1 MTSHQPADDF
11 WLRLSQLFSVILR
24 IDSKGRVVAMSPLVA
39 RFLGPD
45 ALEKKL
51 SELLEFKRPTQFDGT
66 YEAAMGHLGEL
77 VLGSSK
83 EAGFGIRAQFQD
95 YTAYGPD
102 GLCLIGIPWLWWMQ
116 ENNPDHDL
124 GLGDFPVLDIQM
136 DQLFFVSAQQTM
148 VADLEALNQEL
159 QVAQQQLEAVNQRRQ
174 QFFSQ
179 VSHEMRTPLNGVI
192 SALTLIKDGTFDE
205 RTTKFLKLAA
215 HSANRLLEVINFSL
229 DAVSPQLDEAAESRQ
244 VFNMDRLLD
253 ECIAI
258 TQSRALEK
266 ELRLERRGQRE
277 FLPGYQ
283 GHPRLLKQVLIN
295 LIGNAIKFTQAG
307 DVILFADSKGYSDDG
322 NAIVEFRVED
332 QGPGIPEELQAR
344 IFEPFATGV
353 TLETQKEQG
362 TGLGLNIAKR
372 CVEAM
377 GGTLSVFSE
386 PGNGAI
392 FSFRIAFPELTDEQS
407 QALLVAAEKRPLV
420 RLSGSILLVDNQ
432 ESNLLINAEV
442 LASLGVAVE
451 TASSGAAAL
460 ELLKSKTYDVVLMDL
475 DMPEM
480 SGYEATRAIR
490 EIHTADAQP
499 VLALTAHADGYSRQQ
514 AMDVGMQGFIEQP
527 MFRDKLPEQLGSWIT
542 VLGPHGAQEGA
553 SLSRAEEATR
563 EPVFVASILE
573 RMQRDVGA
581 NVVDALVSKFL
592 SESSARWDALQVALS
607 LDDLPIISR
616 EAHTLGSSCFSFGLQ
631 SAGNQFRKLE
641 AEANAGAIVTLDID
655 SLAADL
661 GEGITELE
669 RLIGVV

>member
-1 MTSHQPADDF
+1 MTPHQPAENF
-11 WLRLSQLFSVILR
+11 WLRLGQLFSVLLR
-24 IDSKGRVVAMSPLVA
+24 IDSQDRVVAMSPLVA

-45 ALEKKL
+45 TLENKL
-51 SELLEFKRPTQFDGT
+51 SELFEFKRPTQFDGT
-66 YEAAMGHLGEL
+66 YQGAMGCLGQL

-83 EAGFGIRAQFQD
+83 ETGFGLRAQFQD
-95 YTAYGPD
+95 YTAYGLD
-102 GLCLIGIPWLWWMQ
+102 GLCLIGVPWLWWMQ
-116 ENNPDHDL
+116 ENNPDH
-124 GLGDFPVLDIQM
+124 GLSLRDFPVLDIQM

-148 VADLEALNQEL
+148 VTDLEALNQEL
-159 QVAQQQLEAVNQRRQ
+159 QMAQQLLEDANQKRQ
-174 QFFSQ
+174 QFFSH

-215 HSANRLLEVINFSL
+215 HSANRLLEIINFSL
-229 DAVSPQLDEAAESRQ
+229 DTVSPQLDEADGAGQ

-253 ECIAI
+253 ECIAV

-266 ELRLERRGQRE
+266 DLRLERRGQSQ
-277 FLPGYQ
+277 FPQGYQ

-295 LIGNAIKFTQAG
+295 LIGNAIKFTQDG
-307 DVILFADSKGYSDDG
+307 DVLLFADLKGYADDG

-332 QGPGIPEELQAR
+332 QGPGIPEEVQAR

-372 CVEAM
+372 CVETM
-377 GGTLSVFSE
+377 GGALCVSSE
-386 PGNGAI
+386 LGNGAI
-392 FSFRIAFPELTDEQS
+392 FSFSVAFPELSDEQAKS
-407 QALLVAAEKRPLV
+407 LLVAAEERPLD
-420 RLSGSILLVDNQ
+420 RLSGSILVVDNQ
-432 ESNLLINAEV
+432 EPNLSLNAQV
-442 LASLGVAVE
+442 LTSLGVTVE

-475 DMPEM
+475 DMPGM

-499 VLALTAHADGYSRQQ
+499 VLALTAHTDGHSRQQ
-514 AMDVGMQGFIEQP
+514 AMDAGMQGFIEKP
-527 MFRDKLPEQLGSWIT
+527 MLRDKLLHQLGSWLT
-542 VLGPHGAQEGA
+542 APGSQGAQQGTSV
-553 SLSRAEEATR
+553 SLAEEATR

-581 NVVDALVSKFL
+581 NVVEALVSKFL
-592 SESSARWDALQVALS
+592 SESSARWDVLQAALS

-616 EAHTLGSSCFSFGLQ
+616 EAHTLGSSCFTFGLQ
-631 SAGNQFRKLE
+631 SAGNQFRRLE
-641 AEANAGAIVTLDID
+641 AEANAGAIVALDIE

-669 RLIGVV
+669 RLIGVE